1 MAATFPGPVVP
12 EGKRGLPPVPTR
24 GTGGA
29 DRAPSRGRSMPRA
42 ARPRPARCQSP
53 RPATTGHG
61 RRTPTR
67 PCAAPAACP
76 SAPSAAPALTRRS
89 RFWRP
94 AARFPPDRAIP
105 SGAQDPG
112 CRRFR
117 RALEDEMLS
126 FADRPRCSY
135 ASHRRVGIRARRLG
149 QHERAELPRE
159 SHRLGRDGWSAP
171 PVAHVVGVAP
181 FSASV
186 GIQHV
191 GPAAAVACRLV
202 KREPVGVLR
211 LAELR
216 EDHEKCRILGYM
228 IY

>member
-1 MAATFPGPVVP
+1 MAATFPGRWCRR
-12 EGKRGLPPVPTR
+12 EN
-24 GTGGA
+24 GGCHRSRPR
-29 DRAPSRGRSMPRA
+29 DRGRGPSAVPWPVHAPRRSASSRPMPIA
-42 ARPRPARCQSP
+42 KA
-53 RPATTGHG
+53 ATTGHG

-216 EDHEKCRILGYM
+216 EDHEKCRIIGYM